1 MSELGVSNVRMTNE
15 AMGKGMLPGQT
26 WNRILNNETVIDKDL
41 KSVLIAK
48 LCTLEPVDSLEDKHN
63 VLGFSYNEPQDI

>member
-1 MSELGVSNVRMTNE
+1 
-15 AMGKGMLPGQT
+15 MLPGQT
-26 WNRILNNETVIDKDL
+26 WYRILINETVIDKDL

-48 LCTLEPVDSLEDKHN
+48 LCTLESVDSLEDKHN